1 MDSLSNKEKKQLGQ
15 RLRKLGEEY
24 KNRKRKEPAV
34 VNPAPSPQYDDVYFE
49 GLAWLDSLA
58 GPPLSEGE
66 YEAEFSDEVWKSAAR
81 KGERLNIQALIVEDG
96 WLV

>member
-1 MDSLSNKEKKQLGQ
+1 MDSLSNKKKKQLEQ

-24 KNRKRKEPAV
+24 RNRRRKEAAL
-34 VNPAPSPQYDDVYFE
+34 VNPAPSPLYDDVYFE

-66 YEAEFSDEVWKSAAR
+66 YEVVFSDEAWKSAAR
-81 KGERLNIQALIVEDG
+81 KGQ
-96 WLV
+96 

>member
-1 MDSLSNKEKKQLGQ
+1 MDSLSNKKKKQLEQ
-15 RLRKLGEEY
+15 RLRKLGKKY
-24 KNRKRKEPAV
+24 KNRQRKETPL
-34 VNPAPSPQYDDVYFE
+34 VNPVPSPLYDDVYFE

-81 KGERLNIQALIVEDG
+81 KGE
-96 WLV
+96 

>member
-1 MDSLSNKEKKQLGQ
+1 MDSLSKKKKKQLEQ

-24 KNRKRKEPAV
+24 RNRRRKEVPL
-34 VNPAPSPQYDDVYFE
+34 VNPAPSPLYDDVYFE

-81 KGERLNIQALIVEDG
+81 KGE
-96 WLV
+96 